1 MSTVSAENP
10 QTTSRPT
17 SPAPT
22 NATLD
27 AVATSAIERQAAGLR
42 RQLRPRRAD
51 SHILDLASNDY
62 LGLAS
67 DPRVIAAAVA
77 ATKTWGAGSTGSRL
91 VTGTT
96 ALHADLEE
104 SLAEFTRG
112 QASVVFSSGYL
123 ANIGAITALADADTV
138 LVCDRLNHAS
148 LIDAARIS
156 RARIHITEHRDPA
169 AVASAL
175 ESRSESKAIVVTDAI
190 FSVDG
195 DLAPLTELSDIAE
208 QFGAMLLVDEAHS
221 LGVVGPRGAGACE
234 DAGISGLSHVVAT
247 LTLSKSLGSQGGAVV
262 GSAAVV
268 EHIINTARTFIFDT
282 GLAPGATGAALGAL
296 GIIEA
301 EPQRVQAVR
310 ANAKQLQQAVR
321 DLALTSPDSDGAVIS
336 VLLGDPTD
344 AVRAAAMCLDLGV
357 GVGCFRPP
365 SVPDG
370 MSRLRITAR
379 ATLTDADLDLARSAL
394 TAVAKSLVAPSTNKS
409 STGKS
414 STGKE

>member
-1 MSTVSAENP
+1 V
-10 QTTSRPT
+10 
-17 SPAPT
+17 

-27 AVATSAIERQAAGLR
+27 WISTSATDRAAAGLR
-42 RQLRPRRAD
+42 RQLRPRQAGA
-51 SHILDLASNDY
+51 HILDLASNDY

-77 ATKTWGAGSTGSRL
+77 ATTTWGAGSTGSRL

-104 SLAEFTRG
+104 SLAAFTG
-112 QASVVFSSGYL
+112 SQASVVFSSGYL

-156 RARIHITEHRDPA
+156 RARIHVTEHRDTT
-169 AVASAL
+169 AVANAL
-175 ESRSESKAIVVTDAI
+175 ENRSESKAIVITDAI

-195 DLAPLTELSDIAE
+195 DLAPLLQLSDLALR
-208 QFGAMLLVDEAHS
+208 FGAMLVVDEAHS
-221 LGVVGPRGAGACE
+221 LGIVGSRGAGACQ
-234 DAGISGLSHVVAT
+234 DAGISGLPHVVAT

-282 GLAPGATGAALGAL
+282 GLAPSPTGAALGAL
-296 GIIEA
+296 SIIKA
-301 EPQRVQAVR
+301 EPQRVHAVR
-310 ANAKQLQQAVR
+310 ANAKILQQFAR
-321 DLALTSPDSDGAVIS
+321 DLTLTSPNSDGAVIS

-344 AVRAAAMCLDLGV
+344 AVAAAATCLEHGV
-357 GVGCFRPP
+357 SVGCFRPP

-379 ATLTDADLDLARSAL
+379 ATLTGADLDLARTAL
-394 TAVAKSLVAPSTNKS
+394 AAVAASSAKPPATTPARTSAKAKSTI
-409 STGKS
+409 
-414 STGKE
+414 KEQL